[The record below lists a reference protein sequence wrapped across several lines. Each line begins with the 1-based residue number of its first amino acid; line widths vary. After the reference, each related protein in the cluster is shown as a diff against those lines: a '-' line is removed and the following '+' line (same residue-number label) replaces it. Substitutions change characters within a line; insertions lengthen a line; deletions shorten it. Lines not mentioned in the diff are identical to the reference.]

1 MYSVSNDYRAQIH
14 SAVTRSYVTFIIG
27 NTQYTEDNILQG
39 SFKISN
45 QCTGTNDVT
54 LGAVYVG
61 VLNATLRNVSI
72 TRQNWRGAVITPT
85 FHFLVDEDLDTWET
99 VPLGVYTISQAE
111 WKASGVVVRAYDNMS
126 LLDKAYFMPIAS
138 GTLYD
143 YLQLAADDCGLT
155 LAQTQQ
161 EFEALPNGDATLSF
175 SSDTGVQT
183 WRDIVASI
191 AEVVGGFATCDRNGE
206 LLIVSYGQTAVDTI
220 DTEERRTGGA
230 FSDYATKY
238 TAFSVTFALT
248 KETRTYFQDVN
259 DGLTMNI
266 GANPFL
272 QDADELQTVA
282 QNLLDAIANIQYTPY
297 KISIAANPV
306 YDLGDVIEFVDGL
319 AGTSSTCCVHKF
331 EFNLHRTLNL
341 SGFGADPNAQG
352 AKSKDEKQLV
362 SIQNDI
368 GRMSAQ
374 TLDYI
379 LPVTISQ
386 ADIQDGVD
394 ASVERFE
401 FNMTEEDAKV
411 DFFTCVQFTAE
422 TTVTANVFED
432 LTATMTLQLDG
443 NTIATIPSSYRDGE
457 HVLTV
462 NHLVENLTAGN
473 HTLIVNISASGGDI
487 TGIQLVTA
495 YLLAAKVV
503 ETGSIT
509 SMVLFTNG
517 RWTDGILADGLD
529 ANKMTEE
536 AFIVGIEDGI
546 IKKSVSQIG
555 QDAPSIST
563 LSEWFL
569 TSYLLLNGQYYAENY
584 YLDSNERYYTRQ
596 GEHGSETSSTGKP
609 IKDCN
614 SDMYIPTKRLS
625 GFTKFQYKAKLR
637 KHNGIA
643 PNDTDHNNV
652 MCGVAAVINGAIVKK
667 WGLLETNIQTWTTYN
682 VDISDL
688 PYIDYIILSG
698 ADGAPAYKDFVL
710 IKK

>member
-14 SAVTRSYVTFIIG
+14 NAVTRSYVTFTIG

-191 AEVVGGFATCDRNGE
+191 AEVVGGFATCNRDGE
-206 LLIVSYGQTAVDTI
+206 LLIVSYGQTSVDTI
-220 DTEERRTGGA
+220 DTAERHTGGA

-272 QDADELQTVA
+272 QDVDELQTVA

-319 AGTSSTCCVHKF
+319 AGTSSTCCVHKY

-411 DFFTCVQFTAE
+411 DFFTCIQFTAE
-422 TTVTANVFED
+422 TKVTANVFED
-432 LTATMTLQLDG
+432 LTATMTLYLDG
-443 NTIATIPSSYRDGE
+443 NLIATIPSSYRDGE

-462 NHLVENLTAGN
+462 NHLVGNLTAGN

-503 ETGSIT
+503 EGGSIT
-509 SMVLFTNG
+509 TMSLFENG
-517 RWTDGILADGLD
+517 RWAAGVLADGLD
-529 ANKMTEE
+529 ENKMTEE
-536 AFIVGIEDGI
+536 AMLSGVEDSI
-546 IKKSVSQIG
+546 IKKSISPTPTGPTASFADLSQYF
-555 QDAPSIST
+555 
-563 LSEWFL
+563 LSP
-569 TSYLLLNGQYYAENY
+569 YLLMAGQYYAEPFYLKDGY
-584 YLDSNERYYTRQ
+584 YRKQGIKGHTSEGFGYT
-596 GEHGSETSSTGKP
+596 SVAFIIP
-609 IKDCN
+609 IK
-614 SDMYIPTKRLS
+614 RLT
-625 GFTKFQYKAKLR
+625 GFTKLQYEAKIVKSAEITIYVVAKAS
-637 KHNGIA
+637 
-643 PNDTDHNNV
+643 
-652 MCGVAAVINGAIVKK
+652 CSAVINGEIVTAV
-667 WGLLETNIQTWTTYN
+667 EENHQPAEWTQYE
-682 VDISDL
+682 VDISSL
-688 PYIDYIILSG
+688 PYVDYIYLYGS
-698 ADGAPAYKDFVL
+698 DGSPAYRNIRL
-710 IKK
+710 LRS

>member
-14 SAVTRSYVTFIIG
+14 NAVTRSYVTFTIG
-27 NTQYTEDNILQG
+27 LTQYTEDNILQG

-61 VLNATLRNVSI
+61 VLNATLRNVNI

-85 FHFLVDEDLDTWET
+85 FHFLVDEENDTWET

-126 LLDKAYFMPIAS
+126 LLDKSYFMPVAS

-220 DTEERRTGGA
+220 DTEERHTGGM
-230 FSDYATKY
+230 FSDYCTKY

-259 DGLTMNI
+259 DGLTMNV

-272 QDADELQTVA
+272 QDVDELQTIA

-319 AGTSSTCCVHKF
+319 AGTSSTCCVHKY
-331 EFNLHRTLNL
+331 EFSLHRTLTL

-362 SIQNDI
+362 SVQNDI

-394 ASVERFE
+394 ATVETYE
-401 FNMTEEDAKV
+401 FNMTQEEAKV
-411 DFFTCVQFTAE
+411 SLFTCVNFTAE
-422 TTVTANVFED
+422 TTVTDGVFED
-432 LTATMTLQLDG
+432 LLLTVTLTLDG
-443 NTIATIPSSYRDGE
+443 NTEATIPATYRDGE
-457 HVLTV
+457 QILML
-462 NHLVENLTAGN
+462 NHLFENLTAGN
-473 HTLIVNISASGGDI
+473 HTLHVNISASGGDI

-495 YLLAAKVV
+495 YLLAAKVI
-503 ETGSIT
+503 ESGSKT
-509 SMVLFTNG
+509 SMSVLTNG
-517 RWTDGILADGLD
+517 QWAAGVLADGLD
-529 ANKMTEE
+529 ENKLTEE
-536 AFIVGIEDGI
+536 AYINGTEATYVKYSRADVHGATPD
-546 IKKSVSQIG
+546 
-555 QDAPSIST
+555 IST
-563 LSEWFL
+563 LSQWFN
-569 TSYLLLNGQYYAENY
+569 TKYILLNGAHFAEEFYKVSEGYYRKAATHG
-584 YLDSNERYYTRQ
+584 LDISNI
-596 GEHGSETSSTGKP
+596 GKPVSETNTAF
-609 IKDCN
+609 
-614 SDMYIPTKRLS
+614 YIPVKRLT
-625 GFTKFQYKAKLR
+625 GFNRLQVDAKMVQN
-637 KHNGIA
+637 NGVGPDGLNYNYLFFGAAAVVNGNMIEVNSLPPVA
-643 PNDTDHNNV
+643 PND
-652 MCGVAAVINGAIVKK
+652 
-667 WGLLETNIQTWTTYN
+667 WTTYTI
-682 VDISDL
+682 DISAL
-688 PYIDYIILSG
+688 PYVDYIVFHG
-698 ADGAPAYKDFVL
+698 TDGSPAYKNVIL
-710 IKK
+710 LR